1 MSGPNF
7 CTMLRGNDGLTTCV
21 SDLQHVIY
29 IIVWLPGIP
38 GGGGGGGGA
47 CIPPGAGGGGGGG
60 GAEEETHNV

>member
-1 MSGPNF
+1 M
-7 CTMLRGNDGLTTCV
+7 

-60 GAEEETHNV
+60 GGAEGETHNA